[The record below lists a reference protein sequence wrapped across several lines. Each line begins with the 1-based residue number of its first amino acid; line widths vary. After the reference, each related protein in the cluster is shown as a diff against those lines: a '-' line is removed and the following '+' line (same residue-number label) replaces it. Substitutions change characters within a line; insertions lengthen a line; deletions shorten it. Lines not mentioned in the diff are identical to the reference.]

1 MPMSLTVERRA
12 SLMAYCR
19 LTEDDLGPGDPA
31 LLETFYLAAV
41 GYMEQSGVSLP
52 EEDTPRR
59 AMYDLLVNRMVLSDW
74 DNRNAVVTTPVT
86 ENIRFRQMLN
96 QLKETEVSDLDT

>member
-1 MPMSLTVERRA
+1 
-12 SLMAYCR
+12 MAYCR
-19 LTEDDLGPGDPA
+19 MESADLGPGEPE

-52 EEDTPRR
+52 EEGTPRR

-74 DNRNAVVTTPVT
+74 DNRNAVDATPVT
-86 ENIRFRQMLN
+86 ENIRFRRLLN
-96 QLKETEVSDLDT
+96 QMKDSEVSDLDT